1 MPRFYFDVRE
11 GTKFT
16 PDHEGLEF
24 DSLDGA
30 ERAAAE
36 LAADLGRDRLPKGE
50 TRAVTVELADE
61 HRQRVLTVR
70 VSMEIDRVE
79 PSPRHSDGE
88 DQPLGPRRA

>member
-1 MPRFYFDVRE
+1 VRE
-11 GTKFT
+11 GAKFT
-16 PDHEGLEF
+16 PDHGGLEF
-24 DSLDGA
+24 DSLDAA

-50 TRAVTVELADE
+50 ARAVTVELRNE

-79 PSPRHSDGE
+79 PPPEPSDGE
-88 DQPLGPRRA
+88 DQSRNPWGA